1 MTTVNENA
9 VVKLAKKEFQET
21 KLDYIDESMMQTP
34 TDDDEEEYFN
44 QQLRVEQSHY
54 NQSREIFV
62 NLMNSLLTEVTNLSL
77 HHPER
82 AKEVVIS
89 RLEDEISGIWPK
101 IVSLSL
107 LITDSN
113 NYGSYEE
120 TTERMKSEFKYQEKL
135 VYLRSKIHFL
145 AK

>member
-34 TDDDEEEYFN
+34 TDDEEEEYFN

-54 NQSREIFV
+54 NKSREIFV
-62 NLMNSLLTEVTNLSL
+62 NLMNDLLTEVTNLFL

-107 LITDSN
+107 MITDLN